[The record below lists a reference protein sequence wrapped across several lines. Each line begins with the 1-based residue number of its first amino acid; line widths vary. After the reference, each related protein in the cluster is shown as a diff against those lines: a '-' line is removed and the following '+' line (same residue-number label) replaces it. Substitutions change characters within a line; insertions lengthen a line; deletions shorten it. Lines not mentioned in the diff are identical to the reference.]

1 MLMKENLSS
10 QTEANPMSDR
20 VMQEIE
26 LRMAQKGID
35 LNLLSDQELS
45 TVAERFLGDAPP
57 GHLPRE
63 TIIATLKDQK
73 EIQNWAMGI
82 KTRVAAA
89 ASEQMTDTTRA
100 AVTQARSAYQGR
112 MESDPRLAMI
122 TEKFGEWL
130 KESNY
135 NAAQLTAMADANQ
148 DGMISNEEILNLIR
162 TMSNAEPPGWVAD
175 LVAKHI
181 DADGN
186 GMITLPE
193 WWAFLESIGF
203 ENAAPALPEPMI
215 PEPVLAEP
223 KPVPSPE
230 PVLAEPKAVLSPE
243 PEPAPAPMSEP
254 IVASVVAEALPVPVE
269 VVAPVAAAAVAV
281 AAVTASAAIAPPA
294 QPEIAAAPTTPVVQG
309 IPSAASTELATGHVG
324 IIESLW
330 DARLLSEFNAI
341 VAQSTSQTS
350 SIKVEKVERTL
361 MATGEYRGGQ
371 TITGTLDESEHTVTM
386 RFPVSETEFVEG
398 LKKGQVVKSEGII
411 YRWSGALKQANL
423 ESTGARI

>member
-1 MLMKENLSS
+1 
-10 QTEANPMSDR
+10 MSDR
-20 VMQEIE
+20 IMQEIE
-26 LRMAQKGID
+26 VRMAQKGID

-45 TVAERFLGDAPP
+45 IVAERFLGDAPP
-57 GHLPRE
+57 DHLPRE

-73 EIQNWAMGI
+73 AIQDWAMGI
-82 KTRVAAA
+82 KTRVAAT
-89 ASEQMTDTTRA
+89 ASEQMTDATRT
-100 AVTQARSAYQGR
+100 AVTQARTAYQGR

-223 KPVPSPE
+223 KPVLAPE
-230 PVLAEPKAVLSPE
+230 PVLAEP
-243 PEPAPAPMSEP
+243 EPAPAPTPAPISEP

-281 AAVTASAAIAPPA
+281 AAVTASTAIAPPA
-294 QPEIAAAPTTPVVQG
+294 QPEIAAAPTTPVVPDIQ
-309 IPSAASTELATGHVG
+309 PAPSTELATGHVG

-330 DARLLSEFNAI
+330 EARLLSEFNAI

-371 TITGTLDESEHTVTM
+371 TITGTLDGSEHTVTM

-398 LKKGQVVKSEGII
+398 LKKGQVVKSEGTI

>member
-1 MLMKENLSS
+1 
-10 QTEANPMSDR
+10 MSDR
-20 VMQEIE
+20 VIQEIE
-26 LRMAQKGID
+26 QRMAQKGID

-63 TIIATLKDQK
+63 TVIATLKGQK
-73 EIQNWAMGI
+73 EIQDWAMGI

-89 ASEQMTDTTRA
+89 ASEQMTDATRA
-100 AVTQARSAYQGR
+100 AVTQARNAYQGR
-112 MESDPRLAMI
+112 IESDPRLAMI

-223 KPVPSPE
+223 
-230 PVLAEPKAVLSPE
+230 
-243 PEPAPAPMSEP
+243 EPAPEPLTTTQVVPEQAPQPATDALAGMANNAYATPATPAKKE
-254 IVASVVAEALPVPVE
+254 IVAP
-269 VVAPVAAAAVAV
+269 AAVAV
-281 AAVTASAAIAPPA
+281 AAVTASAAIASAA
-294 QPEIAAAPTTPVVQG
+294 QPEVAAAPTTPVIQDTQ
-309 IPSAASTELATGHVG
+309 SAPSTELATGHVG

-350 SIKVEKVERTL
+350 TIKVEKVERTL

-371 TITGTLDESEHTVTM
+371 TITGTLDGSEHTVTM

-398 LKKGQVVKSEGII
+398 LKKGQMVKSEGVI

-423 ESTGARI
+423 ESTGARL